1 MGRLSMI
8 YDGQAAEDL
17 TQDNDSGFGQCWH
30 ESCDRKAVYELD
42 TCDGETIHVCE
53 MCDMMWSNC
62 DHCGKSDV
70 VGEGINICGDSF
82 LCDRCLDE
90 RQNIIVTKAAETYIK
105 EVEPDG
111 PENGRIEDYTVHHAL
126 TQAMYDLEWTGLPY
140 RHNSSYDSDENE
152 SEYNELA
159 DLVRDR
165 LGVD

>member
-53 MCDMMWSNC
+53 MCDMMWNNC

-70 VGEGINICGDSF
+70 VGDGISVCGDSF

-90 RQNIIVTKAAETYIK
+90 RQSIIVTKAAETYIK
-105 EVEPDG
+105 EVESDG
-111 PENGRIEDYTVHHAL
+111 PEELR
-126 TQAMYDLEWTGLPY
+126 LELY
-140 RHNSSYDSDENE
+140 SINSAQNKR
-152 SEYNELA
+152 LA
-159 DLVRDR
+159 QP
-165 LGVD
+165 